1 MTTDYFES
9 STFSLVLTWIF
20 TIPVFIGLI
29 VESGNLIFEKYDGLP
44 KAYLVWFVLCILVLS
59 PLRYLILQ
67 TILATSYVFQ
77 SWSAFLTIFILI
89 LYIPIIFGL
98 LYAVGFSL
106 PILINFWLS
115 GLIKSDQITKGKLI
129 LSAFLTPLFAYL
141 GTYLFFLILPFA
153 AYTIHWL
160 EPENVIKATNGSP
173 YYYYKFIGS
182 WLMPIKTDNFPSNV
196 NKDTKSKFRNHIA
209 QDYLSDK
216 NRIDFIKYSYPELYE
231 KLPNASYSFIEYFV
245 KSINYANDAT
255 KLLNQQKAYAIIN
268 NADIEKVLS
277 LNRKALEFGTKCDI
291 EKLNSFYTDLGTH
304 FRDEYLVGLRNLID
318 GYKDS
323 QSEQIIKAQ
332 FLLNKWGEWYTINYK
347 NIKTGNK
354 K

>member
-9 STFSLVLTWIF
+9 STISLVLTWIF

-29 VESGNLIFEKYDGLP
+29 VESGNLIFDKYDGLP
-44 KAYLVWFVLCILVLS
+44 KAYLAWFAVCIIVLS

-67 TILATSYVFQ
+67 TILATSYALQ
-77 SWSAFLTIFILI
+77 SWSAFLTIFVLV

-106 PILINFWLS
+106 PMLINFWLS
-115 GLIKSDQITKGKLI
+115 GLFKSEQITKGKLI
-129 LSAFLTPLFAYL
+129 LSAFLTPLFSYL
-141 GTYLFFLILPFA
+141 GTYIFFLILPFA

-160 EPENVIKATNGSP
+160 EPDNVIKATNGSP

-182 WLMPIKTDNFPSNV
+182 WLMPIKTASFPSEF

-209 QDYLSDK
+209 QDYFSDE
-216 NRIDFIKYSYPELYE
+216 NRNYFIKYSYPELYE
-231 KLPNASYSFIEYFV
+231 MLPNPSYSFMEFFV
-245 KSINYANDAT
+245 KSINYANDAS
-255 KLLNQQKAYAIIN
+255 KLLNQQNAYTIIKD
-268 NADIEKVLS
+268 ADIEKVIN
-277 LNRKALEFGTKCDI
+277 LNRKALEYGSKCDI
-291 EKLNSFYTDLGTH
+291 GKLNSFYADLGNQ
-304 FRDEYLVGLRNLID
+304 FRDEYLDGLRNLIE

-323 QSEQIIKAQ
+323 QSEQFIKAQ
-332 FLLNKWGEWYTINYK
+332 MLLNKWGEWYTINYE